1 MKTAKLFVYVVFFT
15 CAFQLHADPL
25 SDAKAASEKWIAEFN
40 KGNYQY
46 LGDHY
51 TMNAVMITHPIG
63 AFHGRPDITAF
74 WKKLI
79 ASGAKDLVYID
90 PKYTLVNEH
99 TLHVSSKWK
108 MNIGDGYIT
117 LEKWIKEADGAWRLQ
132 LDDFT
137 IVNQVQPKTKTV
149 SEEK

>member
-1 MKTAKLFVYVVFFT
+1 MKTAKLFVYVVFFV

-46 LGDHY
+46 LGSRY

-63 AFHGRPDITAF
+63 TFHGRSEITAF
-74 WKKLI
+74 WQKLI
-79 ASGAKDLVYID
+79 ASGAKDLVYLN
-90 PKYTLVNEH
+90 PKYTLVNDS
-99 TLHVSSKWK
+99 TLHVSSQWK
-108 MNIGDGYIT
+108 MNIGHGEIT
-117 LEKWIKEADGAWRLQ
+117 LEKWIKESDGVWRLQ

-137 IVNQVQPKTKTV
+137 ILSSASPTKP
-149 SEEK
+149 SP